1 MRKHT
6 ILMLAIALP
15 LTLAGC
21 GGTSSGY
28 ASVNINEV
36 LERITKTLVNFDAY
50 LRRYDYEKVDKAMF
64 EQFNTTIQHDLNAK
78 PTFHKTMIVTQMAK
92 DASIIGFGDL
102 NKNGKVDL
110 DEPKL
115 FKIEMDP
122 DNDRVIVTSASGG
135 QATGRTMGRSGGFFA
150 GVMIGSL
157 LNRQGS
163 AGIKRGH
170 FDSRRVANAPIA
182 ARKVASR
189 GGRTGG
195 SRARSGARSGGIRGG
210 K

>member
-1 MRKHT
+1 MFEFANQTNIESDHDRPDGLWISGFALRSPCGLTSAEAAEIEHCYT
-6 ILMLAIALP
+6 TPWDAI
-15 LTLAGC
+15 
-21 GGTSSGY
+21 
-28 ASVNINEV
+28 
-36 LERITKTLVNFDAY
+36 
-50 LRRYDYEKVDKAMF
+50 YEKVDKAMF

-135 QATGRTMGRSGGFFA
+135 QATGRTMGCSGGFFA